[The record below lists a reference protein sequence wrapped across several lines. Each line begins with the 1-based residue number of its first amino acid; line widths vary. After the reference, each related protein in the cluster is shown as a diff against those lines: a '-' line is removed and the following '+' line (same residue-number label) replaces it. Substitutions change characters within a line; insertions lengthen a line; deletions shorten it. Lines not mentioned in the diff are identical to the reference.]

1 MLGIKETIAMTDAK
15 ITRRSALRATA
26 LGVVAIGAAAENAW
40 AAAAAAK
47 ALPALAPTDPA
58 AKALGY
64 VEDATKVDAK
74 ANPLFKKGQ
83 DCANCLQWDEKTAM
97 PQGKCKI
104 FPGKL
109 VKATGWCKVYVK
121 KP

>member
-1 MLGIKETIAMTDAK
+1 MNDAK
-15 ITRRSALRATA
+15 ITRRSALRTAA
-26 LGVVAIGAAAENAW
+26 LGVFAISVAAESAW
-40 AAAAAAK
+40 AAAAAK
-47 ALPALAPTDPA
+47 ALPVLTPADPA

-64 VEDATKVDAK
+64 IEDATKVNAK

-83 DCANCLQWDEKTAM
+83 NCANCLQWDEKTAM

-104 FPGKL
+104 FPGKQ
-109 VKATGWCKVYVK
+109 VKAAGWCKVYVK

>member
-1 MLGIKETIAMTDAK
+1 MNDAK
-15 ITRRSALRATA
+15 ITRRSALGATA
-26 LGVVAIGAAAENAW
+26 LGVVAISAAAESAW

-47 ALPALAPTDPA
+47 ALPVLKPADPA

-64 VEDATKVDAK
+64 TEDATKVDAK

-83 DCANCLQWDEKTAM
+83 TCANCFQWDEKTAM

>member
-1 MLGIKETIAMTDAK
+1 MTNAK

-26 LGVVAIGAAAENAW
+26 LGLVAVSAAADNVW
-40 AAAAAAK
+40 AAGNPPAAAK
-47 ALPALAPTDPA
+47 KLPVLTPSDPA

-64 VEDATKVDAK
+64 VDDATKVDAK

-109 VKATGWCKVYVK
+109 VKARGWCKVYVK

>member
-1 MLGIKETIAMTDAK
+1 MNEPK
-15 ITRRSALRATA
+15 ISRRYALRAAA
-26 LGVVAIGAAAENAW
+26 LGVVAVGAAAESAW

-47 ALPALAPTDPA
+47 ALPVLKPADPA

-64 VEDATKVDAK
+64 IEDATKVDAK
-74 ANPLFKKGQ
+74 ANPMYKKGQ
-83 DCANCLQWDEKTAM
+83 NCANCFQWDEKTAM

-109 VKATGWCKVYVK
+109 VKAGGWCKVYVK

>member
-1 MLGIKETIAMTDAK
+1 MNNAK
-15 ITRRSALRATA
+15 ITRRSALRTAA
-26 LGVVAIGAAAENAW
+26 LGVVAISAAAESAW
-40 AAAAAAK
+40 SAAAAAK
-47 ALPALAPTDPA
+47 ALPVLKPADPA

-64 VEDATKVDAK
+64 IEDATKVDAK

-83 DCANCLQWDEKTAM
+83 NCGNCLQWDEKTAM

-109 VKATGWCKVYVK
+109 VKAAGWCKVYVK